1 VNLISPFTS
10 KSNFVYWQPSVS
22 PEAPSASLAPQ
33 ATGQIVPK
41 SKGGP
46 GPASRRKL
54 PFPPKRKQFGRK
66 KVDFKNA
73 LFKVLRKIDSNGT
86 ISSKAMTVLNDMM
99 CDLLERLAR
108 EAQAICERNGKTTLK
123 TRDIQTAARILL
135 PGQLFTHAFYE
146 GHRCLSKLLEFD
158 ERARLARQ

>member
-1 VNLISPFTS
+1 LRSR
-10 KSNFVYWQPSVS
+10 SNFQFWQPSVS
-22 PEAPSASLAPQ
+22 PQASGAGFAPK
-33 ATGQIVPK
+33 ATGQIPPK

-73 LFKVLRKIDSNGT
+73 LFKVLRKIDPNGT
-86 ISSKAMTVLNDMM
+86 ISSKAMTVLNDMV
-99 CDLLERLAR
+99 CDLLDRLCK
-108 EAQAICERNGKTTLK
+108 EAESIRERNGKTTLK

-146 GHRCLSKLLEFD
+146 GHRCLSKLLEYD
-158 ERARLARQ
+158 RRAREQAAA